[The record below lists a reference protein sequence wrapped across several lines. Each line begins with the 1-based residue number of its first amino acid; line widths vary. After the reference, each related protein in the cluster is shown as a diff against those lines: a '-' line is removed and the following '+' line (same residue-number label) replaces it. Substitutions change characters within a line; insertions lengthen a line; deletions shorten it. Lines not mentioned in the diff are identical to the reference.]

1 MCREKGKWM
10 KKLKSLG
17 FAVIYLLIPIVLQIV
32 LSVMISFHIVAVR
45 LLRGVEYDADKLE
58 AWITSAQINMILIML
73 VNATI
78 IVGVGIWY
86 WYVRR
91 VHQPVEAKDRYHKIL
106 APQAIVTI
114 LLLAFASQFVCNILM
129 IAFQNMFPAVYEDY
143 VKLADTMSL
152 KTMAAPAMIA
162 IVGIFGP
169 IAEELVFRGMVFRT
183 LRKGFPFVVAAL
195 LSGVCFGIYH
205 MNWVQGVYASCLGVV
220 LAFVYERTQSILGA
234 ILFHMFF
241 NCSSYLLEQLG
252 NVLPDGVLGLLYLI
266 AMAVSVIA
274 FIPLLRKVARLFPS
288 PKKKLQNRK
297 ETAMIQ
303 EERNDENV

>member
-1 MCREKGKWM
+1 M

-32 LSVMISFHIVAVR
+32 LSVMISFHIVAIR

-86 WYVRR
+86 WYVRK
-91 VHQPVEAKDRYHKIL
+91 VHQPVEAKDRYRKIL
-106 APQAIVTI
+106 TPQSIVTI

-129 IAFQNMFPAVYEDY
+129 IAFQNLFPAVYEDY

-183 LRKGFPFVVAAL
+183 LRKGFPFAVAAL

-252 NVLPDGVLGLLYLI
+252 NVLSDGMLGLLYLI
-266 AMAVSVIA
+266 AMAVSVVA

-288 PKKKLQNRK
+288 PRKELQNK
-297 ETAMIQ
+297 EETSMIQ
-303 EERNDENV
+303 EEEDDENV

>member
-32 LSVMISFHIVAVR
+32 LSVMISFHIVAIR

-86 WYVRR
+86 WYVRK
-91 VHQPVEAKDRYHKIL
+91 VHQPVEAKDRYRKIL
-106 APQAIVTI
+106 APRAIVAI

-129 IAFQNMFPAVYEDY
+129 IAFQNLFPAVYEDY

-183 LRKGFPFVVAAL
+183 LRKGFPFAVAAL

-252 NVLPDGVLGLLYLI
+252 NVLSDGMLGLLYLI
-266 AMAVSVIA
+266 AMAVSVVA

-288 PKKKLQNRK
+288 PRKELQNK
-297 ETAMIQ
+297 EETSMIQ
-303 EERNDENV
+303 EEEDDENV

>member
-32 LSVMISFHIVAVR
+32 LSVMISFHIVAIR

-86 WYVRR
+86 WYVRK
-91 VHQPVEAKDRYHKIL
+91 VHQPVEAKDRYRKIL
-106 APQAIVTI
+106 APRAIVAI

-129 IAFQNMFPAVYEDY
+129 IAFQNLFPAVYEDY

-183 LRKGFPFVVAAL
+183 LRKGFPFAVAAL

-252 NVLPDGVLGLLYLI
+252 NVLSDGMLGLLYLI
-266 AMAVSVIA
+266 AMAVSVVA

-288 PKKKLQNRK
+288 PKKELQNK
-297 ETAMIQ
+297 EETSMIQ
-303 EERNDENV
+303 EEEDDENV

>member
-1 MCREKGKWM
+1 M

-17 FAVIYLLIPIVLQIV
+17 FAIIYLLIPIVLQPV

-45 LLRGVEYDADKLE
+45 LLHGVEYDADKLE
-58 AWITSAQINMILIML
+58 AWISSAQINMILIML

-86 WYVRR
+86 WYVRK
-91 VHQPVEAKDRYHKIL
+91 VHQPVEAKDRYRKIL
-106 APQAIVTI
+106 APRAIVTI

-129 IAFQNMFPAVYEDY
+129 IVFQNLFPAVYEDY

-195 LSGVCFGIYH
+195 LSGACFGIYH

-266 AMAVSVIA
+266 AMAVSVVA

-288 PKKKLQNRK
+288 PKKELQNRK

-303 EERNDENV
+303 EGQNDENV

>member
-1 MCREKGKWM
+1 M

-17 FAVIYLLIPIVLQIV
+17 FAIIYLLIPITLQIA
-32 LSVMISFHIVAVR
+32 LSAMISIHIVAIR
-45 LLRGVEYDADKLE
+45 LLHGVQYDADKLSD
-58 AWITSAQINMILIML
+58 WISSAQMNMILIML

-86 WYVRR
+86 WYVRK
-91 VHQPVEAKDRYHKIL
+91 VHQPVKAKGRYRKIMT
-106 APQAIVTI
+106 PQVLVTI
-114 LLLAFASQFVCNILM
+114 FLLAFASQFVCNILM
-129 IAFQNMFPAVYEDY
+129 LVFQNLFPSVYADY
-143 VKLADTMSL
+143 IKLADTMSL

-183 LRKGFPFVVAAL
+183 LRKGFPFAVAAV

-252 NVLPDGVLGLLYLI
+252 NVVPDGLLGLLYLI
-266 AMAVSVIA
+266 AMSASVVA
-274 FIPLLRKVARLFPS
+274 FIPLLRKVARLFPTS
-288 PKKKLQNRK
+288 RKPLPKSD
-297 ETAMIQ
+297 ETSMIQ
-303 EERNDENV
+303 EE

>member
-1 MCREKGKWM
+1 M

-32 LSVMISFHIVAVR
+32 LSVMISFHIVAIR

-86 WYVRR
+86 WYVRK
-91 VHQPVEAKDRYHKIL
+91 VHQPVEAKDRYRKIL
-106 APQAIVTI
+106 TPQSIVTI

-129 IAFQNMFPAVYEDY
+129 IAFQNLFPAVYEDY

-183 LRKGFPFVVAAL
+183 LRKGFPFDVAAL

-252 NVLPDGVLGLLYLI
+252 NVLSDGMLGLLYLI
-266 AMAVSVIA
+266 AMAVSVVA

-288 PKKKLQNRK
+288 PKKELQNRE
-297 ETAMIQ
+297 ETSMIQ
-303 EERNDENV
+303 EEEEDYENV

>member
-32 LSVMISFHIVAVR
+32 LSVMISFHIVAIR

-86 WYVRR
+86 WYVRK
-91 VHQPVEAKDRYHKIL
+91 VHQPVEAKDRYRKIL
-106 APQAIVTI
+106 TPRAIVAI

-129 IAFQNMFPAVYEDY
+129 IAFQNLFPAVYEDY

-183 LRKGFPFVVAAL
+183 LRKGFPFAVAAL

-252 NVLPDGVLGLLYLI
+252 NVLSDGMLGLLYLI
-266 AMAVSVIA
+266 AMAVSVVA

-288 PKKKLQNRK
+288 PKKELQNK
-297 ETAMIQ
+297 EETSMIQ
-303 EERNDENV
+303 EEEDDENV

>member
-1 MCREKGKWM
+1 M

-17 FAVIYLLIPIVLQIV
+17 FAVIYLLIPIVLQLV

-45 LLRGVEYDADKLE
+45 LLHGVEYDADKLE
-58 AWITSAQINMILIML
+58 AWISSAQINMILIML

-86 WYVRR
+86 WYVRK
-91 VHQPVEAKDRYHKIL
+91 VHQPVEAKDRYRKIL
-106 APQAIVTI
+106 APRAIVTI

-129 IAFQNMFPAVYEDY
+129 IVFQNLFPAVYEDY

-169 IAEELVFRGMVFRT
+169 IAEDLVFRGMVFRT
-183 LRKGFPFVVAAL
+183 LRKGFPFAVAAL
-195 LSGVCFGIYH
+195 LSGACFGIYH

-220 LAFVYERTQSILGA
+220 LAFVYERTQSILVA

-266 AMAVSVIA
+266 AMAVSVVA

-288 PKKKLQNRK
+288 PKKELQNRK
-297 ETAMIQ
+297 EAAVIQ
-303 EERNDENV
+303 EEQNDENV

>member
-1 MCREKGKWM
+1 MCREKGKRM

-32 LSVMISFHIVAVR
+32 LSVMISFHIVALR

-91 VHQPVEAKDRYHKIL
+91 VHQPVEAKDRYRKIL
-106 APQAIVTI
+106 APRAIVTI

-183 LRKGFPFVVAAL
+183 LRKGFPFAVAAL

-252 NVLPDGVLGLLYLI
+252 NVLSDGMLGLLYLI
-266 AMAVSVIA
+266 AMAVSAVA

-288 PKKKLQNRK
+288 PGKELQNK
-297 ETAMIQ
+297 EETSMIQ
-303 EERNDENV
+303 EEEDDENV

>member
-32 LSVMISFHIVAVR
+32 LSVMISFHIVAVK

-86 WYVRR
+86 WYVRK
-91 VHQPVEAKDRYHKIL
+91 VHQPVEAKDRYRKIL
-106 APQAIVTI
+106 APRAIVAI

-129 IAFQNMFPAVYEDY
+129 IAFQNLFPAVYEDY

-183 LRKGFPFVVAAL
+183 LRKGFPFAVAAL

-234 ILFHMFF
+234 ILFHMSF

-252 NVLPDGVLGLLYLI
+252 NVLSDGMLGLLYLI
-266 AMAVSVIA
+266 AMAVSVVA

-288 PKKKLQNRK
+288 PRKELQNRE
-297 ETAMIQ
+297 ETSMIQ
-303 EERNDENV
+303 EEEDDENV

>member
-1 MCREKGKWM
+1 M

-32 LSVMISFHIVAVR
+32 LSVMISFHIVALR

-91 VHQPVEAKDRYHKIL
+91 VHQPVEAKDRYRKIL
-106 APQAIVTI
+106 APRAIVTI

-183 LRKGFPFVVAAL
+183 LRKGFPFAVAAL

-252 NVLPDGVLGLLYLI
+252 NVLSDGMLGLLYLI
-266 AMAVSVIA
+266 AMAVSAVA

-288 PKKKLQNRK
+288 PGKELQNK
-297 ETAMIQ
+297 EETSMIQ
-303 EERNDENV
+303 EEEDDENV

>member
-1 MCREKGKWM
+1 M

-32 LSVMISFHIVAVR
+32 LSVMISFHFVAVK

-86 WYVRR
+86 WYVRK
-91 VHQPVEAKDRYHKIL
+91 VHQPVEAKDRYRKIL
-106 APQAIVTI
+106 APRAIVAI

-129 IAFQNMFPAVYEDY
+129 IAFQNLFPAVYEDY

-183 LRKGFPFVVAAL
+183 LRKGFPFAVAAL

-252 NVLPDGVLGLLYLI
+252 NVLSDGMLGLLYLI
-266 AMAVSVIA
+266 AMAVSVVA

-288 PKKKLQNRK
+288 PRKELQNK
-297 ETAMIQ
+297 EETSMIQ
-303 EERNDENV
+303 EEEDDENV

>member
-1 MCREKGKWM
+1 M

-32 LSVMISFHIVAVR
+32 LSVMISFHIIAVR

-86 WYVRR
+86 WYVRK
-91 VHQPVEAKDRYHKIL
+91 VHQPVEAKDRYRKIL
-106 APQAIVTI
+106 APRAIVTI

-129 IAFQNMFPAVYEDY
+129 IAFQNLFPAVYEDY

-183 LRKGFPFVVAAL
+183 LRKGFPFAVAAL

-241 NCSSYLLEQLG
+241 NCSSYLLVQLG
-252 NVLPDGVLGLLYLI
+252 NVLSDGMLGLLYLI
-266 AMAVSVIA
+266 AMAVSVVA

-288 PKKKLQNRK
+288 PKKELQNRE
-297 ETAMIQ
+297 ETSMIQ
-303 EERNDENV
+303 EEEDDENV

>member
-1 MCREKGKWM
+1 M

-32 LSVMISFHIVAVR
+32 LSVMISFHFVAVK

-86 WYVRR
+86 WYVRK
-91 VHQPVEAKDRYHKIL
+91 VHQPVEAKDRYRKIL
-106 APQAIVTI
+106 APRAIVAI

-129 IAFQNMFPAVYEDY
+129 IAFQNLFPAVYEDY

-183 LRKGFPFVVAAL
+183 LRKGFPFAVAAL

-234 ILFHMFF
+234 ILFQMFF

-252 NVLPDGVLGLLYLI
+252 NVLSDGMLGLLYLI
-266 AMAVSVIA
+266 AMAVSVVA

-288 PKKKLQNRK
+288 PRKELQNK
-297 ETAMIQ
+297 EETSMIQ
-303 EERNDENV
+303 EEEDDENV

>member
-32 LSVMISFHIVAVR
+32 LSVMISFHIVAIR

-86 WYVRR
+86 WYVRK
-91 VHQPVEAKDRYHKIL
+91 VHQPVEAKDRYRKIL
-106 APQAIVTI
+106 TPQSIVTI

-129 IAFQNMFPAVYEDY
+129 IAFQNLFPAVYEDY

-183 LRKGFPFVVAAL
+183 LRKGFPFAVAAL

-234 ILFHMFF
+234 ILFHIFF

-252 NVLPDGVLGLLYLI
+252 NVLSDGMLGLLYLI
-266 AMAVSVIA
+266 AMAVSVVA

-288 PKKKLQNRK
+288 PRKELQNK
-297 ETAMIQ
+297 EETSMIQ
-303 EERNDENV
+303 EEEDDENV

>member
-1 MCREKGKWM
+1 M

-32 LSVMISFHIVAVR
+32 LSVMISFHIVALR

-91 VHQPVEAKDRYHKIL
+91 VHQPVEAKDRYRKIL
-106 APQAIVTI
+106 APRAIVTI

-143 VKLADTMSL
+143 LKLADTMSL

-183 LRKGFPFVVAAL
+183 LRKGFPFAVAAL

-252 NVLPDGVLGLLYLI
+252 NVLSDGMLGLLYLI
-266 AMAVSVIA
+266 AMAVSAVA

-288 PKKKLQNRK
+288 PGKELQNK
-297 ETAMIQ
+297 EETSMIQ
-303 EERNDENV
+303 EEEDDENV

>member
-32 LSVMISFHIVAVR
+32 LSVMISFHIVAIR

-86 WYVRR
+86 WYVRK
-91 VHQPVEAKDRYHKIL
+91 VHQPVEAKDRYRKIL
-106 APQAIVTI
+106 TPQSIVTI

-129 IAFQNMFPAVYEDY
+129 IAFQNLFPAVYEDY

-183 LRKGFPFVVAAL
+183 LRKGFPFAVAAL

-252 NVLPDGVLGLLYLI
+252 NVLSDGMLGLLYLI
-266 AMAVSVIA
+266 AMAVSVVA

-288 PKKKLQNRK
+288 PRKELQNK
-297 ETAMIQ
+297 EETSMIQ
-303 EERNDENV
+303 EEEDDENV

>member
-1 MCREKGKWM
+1 M

-17 FAVIYLLIPIVLQIV
+17 FAIIYLLIPIVLQLV

-45 LLRGVEYDADKLE
+45 LLHGVEYDADKLE
-58 AWITSAQINMILIML
+58 AWISSAQINMILIML

-86 WYVRR
+86 WYVRK
-91 VHQPVEAKDRYHKIL
+91 VHQPVEAKDRYRKIL
-106 APQAIVTI
+106 APRAIVTI

-129 IAFQNMFPAVYEDY
+129 IVFQNLFPAVYEYY

-195 LSGVCFGIYH
+195 LSGACFGIYH

-266 AMAVSVIA
+266 AMAVSVVA
-274 FIPLLRKVARLFPS
+274 FMPLLRKVARLFPS
-288 PKKKLQNRK
+288 PKKELQNRK

-303 EERNDENV
+303 EEQNDENV

>member
-1 MCREKGKWM
+1 M

-17 FAVIYLLIPIVLQIV
+17 FAIIYLLIPIVLQLV

-45 LLRGVEYDADKLE
+45 LLHGVEYDADKLE
-58 AWITSAQINMILIML
+58 AWISSAQINMILIML

-86 WYVRR
+86 WYVRK
-91 VHQPVEAKDRYHKIL
+91 VHQPVEAKDRYRKIL
-106 APQAIVTI
+106 APRAIVTI

-129 IAFQNMFPAVYEDY
+129 IVFQNLFPAVYEDY

-169 IAEELVFRGMVFRT
+169 IAEELIFRGMVFRT

-195 LSGVCFGIYH
+195 LSGACFGIYH

-266 AMAVSVIA
+266 AMAVSVVA
-274 FIPLLRKVARLFPS
+274 FMPLLRKVARLFPS
-288 PKKKLQNRK
+288 PKKELQNRK

-303 EERNDENV
+303 EEQNDENV

>member
-1 MCREKGKWM
+1 M

-17 FAVIYLLIPIVLQIV
+17 FAIIYLLIPIVLQLV

-45 LLRGVEYDADKLE
+45 LLHGVEYDADKLE
-58 AWITSAQINMILIML
+58 AWIFSAQINMILIML

-86 WYVRR
+86 WYVRK
-91 VHQPVEAKDRYHKIL
+91 VHQPVEAKDRYRKIL
-106 APQAIVTI
+106 APRAIVTI

-129 IAFQNMFPAVYEDY
+129 IVFQNLFPAVYEDY

-195 LSGVCFGIYH
+195 LSGACFGIYH

-266 AMAVSVIA
+266 AMAVSVVA
-274 FIPLLRKVARLFPS
+274 FMPLLRKVARLFPS
-288 PKKKLQNRK
+288 PKKELQNRK

-303 EERNDENV
+303 EEQNDENV

>member
-1 MCREKGKWM
+1 M

-91 VHQPVEAKDRYHKIL
+91 VHQPVEAKDRYRKIL

-114 LLLAFASQFVCNILM
+114 LLLAFASQFVCNLLM

-252 NVLPDGVLGLLYLI
+252 NVLSDGMLGLLYLI
-266 AMAVSVIA
+266 AMAVSVVA

-288 PKKKLQNRK
+288 RKKELQNRE
-297 ETAMIQ
+297 ETSMIQ
-303 EERNDENV
+303 EEEDDENV

>member
-32 LSVMISFHIVAVR
+32 LSVMISFHIVAIR

-86 WYVRR
+86 WYVRK
-91 VHQPVEAKDRYHKIL
+91 VHQPVEAKDRYRKIL
-106 APQAIVTI
+106 TPQSIVTI
-114 LLLAFASQFVCNILM
+114 LLLAYASQFVCNILM
-129 IAFQNMFPAVYEDY
+129 IAFQNLFPAVYEDY

-183 LRKGFPFVVAAL
+183 LRKGFPFAVAAL

-252 NVLPDGVLGLLYLI
+252 NVLSDGMLGLLYLI
-266 AMAVSVIA
+266 AMAVSVVA

-288 PKKKLQNRK
+288 PRKELQNK
-297 ETAMIQ
+297 EETSMIQ
-303 EERNDENV
+303 EEEDDENV

>member
-1 MCREKGKWM
+1 
-10 KKLKSLG
+10 
-17 FAVIYLLIPIVLQIV
+17 
-32 LSVMISFHIVAVR
+32 
-45 LLRGVEYDADKLE
+45 
-58 AWITSAQINMILIML
+58 MILIML

-91 VHQPVEAKDRYHKIL
+91 VHQPVEAKDRYRKIL

-252 NVLPDGVLGLLYLI
+252 NVLSDGMLGLLYLI
-266 AMAVSVIA
+266 AMAVSVVA

-288 PKKKLQNRK
+288 RKKELQNRE
-297 ETAMIQ
+297 ETSMIQ
-303 EERNDENV
+303 EEEDDENV

>member
-1 MCREKGKWM
+1 M

-17 FAVIYLLIPIVLQIV
+17 FAIIYLLIPIVLQLV

-45 LLRGVEYDADKLE
+45 LLHGVEYDADKLE
-58 AWITSAQINMILIML
+58 AWISSAQINMILIML

-86 WYVRR
+86 WYVRK
-91 VHQPVEAKDRYHKIL
+91 VHQPVEAKDRYRKIL
-106 APQAIVTI
+106 APRAIVTI

-129 IAFQNMFPAVYEDY
+129 IVFQNLFPAVYEDY

-162 IVGIFGP
+162 IGGVFGR
-169 IAEELVFRGMVFRT
+169 IGEELIFRGMVFRT

-195 LSGVCFGIYH
+195 LSGACFGIYH

-266 AMAVSVIA
+266 AMAVSVVA
-274 FIPLLRKVARLFPS
+274 FMPLLRKVARLFPS
-288 PKKKLQNRK
+288 PKKELQNRK

-303 EERNDENV
+303 EEQNDENV